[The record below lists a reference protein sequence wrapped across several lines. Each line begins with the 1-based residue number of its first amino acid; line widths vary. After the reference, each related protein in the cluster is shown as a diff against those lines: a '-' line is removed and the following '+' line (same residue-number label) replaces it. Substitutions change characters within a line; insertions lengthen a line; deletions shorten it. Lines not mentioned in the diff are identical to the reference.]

1 MRRNILMHYNYDDIL
16 IGSNNLD
23 QQIVWFKKH
32 YKKLNKVQKE
42 SLKFLYWDNTYMS
55 SIIEQI
61 ENDIK
66 EEKRKKII
74 EEEKNNAVLHSQD

>member
-66 EEKRKKII
+66 EEKRRKIKEKYNVN
-74 EEEKNNAVLHSQD
+74 EEDI

>member
-74 EEEKNNAVLHSQD
+74 EEEKNNV

>member
-1 MRRNILMHYNYDDIL
+1 MHYDYDDIL

-55 SIIEQI
+55 SVIERI

-66 EEKRKKII
+66 KEKRKKII
-74 EEEKNNAVLHSQD
+74 EEEKNNV